1 MEKFMDRIRQCM
13 ADSEYGSKSIGSHP
27 KMCMFAK
34 KFFCMIFWLD
44 RIGFGVRISIDLY
57 FICLNFNRL
66 TASACFYQY
75 PSCTNCGARMQSLFD
90 FIVGAV
96 PVDYHLTVV
105 ECASIVESDNLVVAQ
120 RRRPSVDGDC

>member
-44 RIGFGVRISIDLY
+44 RIGFGVRISIVLY
-57 FICLNFNRL
+57 FIFLNFNRL

-75 PSCTNCGARMQSLFD
+75 LSCTNCAARMQSIFD
-90 FIVGAV
+90 FIVV
-96 PVDYHLTVV
+96 VVSVDYHLYVFH
-105 ECASIVESDNLVVAQ
+105 CSSIVEIIKL
-120 RRRPSVDGDC
+120 